1 MTVFLCV
8 IQLRDAQDT
17 ERMMPVKLDGEFMF
31 ENTLNIALCG
41 EDKVVFRQHAD
52 RQYGLRENSDDS
64 SFVIVVTKLV
74 SYVMVDNPA
83 GLLF

>member
-1 MTVFLCV
+1 MALIFLMTVFLCV

-41 EDKVVFRQHAD
+41 EDKVVFR
-52 RQYGLRENSDDS
+52 
-64 SFVIVVTKLV
+64 
-74 SYVMVDNPA
+74 
-83 GLLF
+83 

>member
-1 MTVFLCV
+1 MALTFLMTVFLWL

-41 EDKVVFRQHAD
+41 EDKVVFR
-52 RQYGLRENSDDS
+52 
-64 SFVIVVTKLV
+64 
-74 SYVMVDNPA
+74 
-83 GLLF
+83 